1 MLVSFTR
8 YNVVYIK
15 LRFMLHED
23 DEEIDASSIAEFER
37 QIVETLFECFY
48 RILPMMTFD
57 SLTSFPDAVQNYVS
71 FAAFLIN
78 SHDREIV
85 IFMTSDKRS
94 TAFLLLDHLVHCA
107 IHANASTGQLALRSL
122 ESLAESLWR
131 SNTHVDGDVV
141 ERFCAC
147 EIRLID
153 WMLAIYVV
161 ADAVNVLADR
171 FDAFATAL
179 LSLIRLSPERF
190 RARLNSAVD
199 MYPSIASIINTF
211 LSKLTFDLTVLDRN
225 NRRIFSLVLR
235 DFTDELK
242 SHVAFLG
249 S

>member
-1 MLVSFTR
+1 
-8 YNVVYIK
+8 
-15 LRFMLHED
+15 MLHED

-37 QIVETLFECFY
+37 QILETLFECFC
-48 RILPMMTFD
+48 RILPLMTLD

-78 SHDREIV
+78 SYEKEMV
-85 IFMTSDKRS
+85 LFMTSDKRS
-94 TAFLLLDHLVHCA
+94 TAFLILDHLVHCA

-122 ESLAESLWR
+122 ESLAEIFWR
-131 SNTHVDGDVV
+131 SIAQVDGDIV

-153 WMLAIYVV
+153 WMLSIYLG
-161 ADAVNVLADR
+161 ADAVNILADR

-190 RARLNSAVD
+190 RARLNSALE
-199 MYPSIASIINTF
+199 MYPTIASIIDTF
-211 LSKLTFDLTVLDRN
+211 LSKLNFDLSTLDRN
-225 NRRIFSLVLR
+225 NRRVFSSALR
-235 DFTDELK
+235 DFTDELR
-242 SHVAFLG
+242 SHVAFIG

>member
-1 MLVSFTR
+1 
-8 YNVVYIK
+8 
-15 LRFMLHED
+15 MLHED

-37 QIVETLFECFY
+37 QILETLFECFC
-48 RILPMMTFD
+48 RILPLMTLD

-78 SHDREIV
+78 SYEKEMV
-85 IFMTSDKRS
+85 LFMTSDKRS
-94 TAFLLLDHLVHCA
+94 TAFLILDHLVHCA

-122 ESLAESLWR
+122 ESLAEIFWR
-131 SNTHVDGDVV
+131 SNAQVDGDIV

-153 WMLAIYVV
+153 WMLSIYLG
-161 ADAVNVLADR
+161 ADAVNILADR

-190 RARLNSAVD
+190 RARLNSALE
-199 MYPSIASIINTF
+199 MYPTIASIIDTF
-211 LSKLTFDLTVLDRN
+211 LSKLHFDLSTLDRN
-225 NRRIFSLVLR
+225 NRRVFSSALR
-235 DFTDELK
+235 DFTDELR
-242 SHVAFLG
+242 SHVAFIG